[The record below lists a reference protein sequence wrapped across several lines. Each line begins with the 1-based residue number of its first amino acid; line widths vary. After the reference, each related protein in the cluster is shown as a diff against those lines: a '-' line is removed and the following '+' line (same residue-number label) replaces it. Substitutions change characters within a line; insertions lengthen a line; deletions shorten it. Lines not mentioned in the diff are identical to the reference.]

1 MPEVIYKNHIGIDV
15 SKKNLDICIRL
26 TGEIFQEPNDSNG
39 LKQLSKKLSAYSPC
53 LIVMEA
59 TGGYELNA
67 LIALQRA
74 DFNVAVVN
82 PRQVRDF
89 AKATGRLA
97 KTDCIDAAVLAH
109 FGEAIRPTP
118 KMKVL
123 QEQLELLQLQ
133 QRRKQLVDMLVME
146 KNRLYTVRD
155 KIKKHVKESIAF
167 FERQLKT
174 IANNIAE
181 HIDKNK
187 ELSEKSKLLATTKG
201 VGIVTAAVLI
211 TELPELGKL
220 SHKEIAALVGVAPL
234 NRDSGSM
241 KGKRSIWGGRG
252 SVRTSLY
259 MATLTAIKFN
269 PAIKAFYQRLCDAG
283 KLKKVALIACMRK
296 LLIVLNAM
304 IKNNTPWQVQM
315 C

>member
-1 MPEVIYKNHIGIDV
+1 MSEVVYKNYIGIDV
-15 SKKNLDICIRL
+15 SKKNLDICIRSI
-26 TGEIFQEPNDSNG
+26 GEVFQEPNNNSG
-39 LKQLSKKLSAYSPC
+39 LEQLSKKLSGYSPC

-59 TGGYELNA
+59 TGSYELNA
-67 LIALQRA
+67 LIALQQSGF
-74 DFNVAVVN
+74 DVAVVN
-82 PRQVRDF
+82 PRQIRDF

-97 KTDCIDAAVLAH
+97 KTDCIDAKVLAH

-118 KMKVL
+118 KEKVV

-146 KNRLYTVRD
+146 KNRLQTASD
-155 KIKKHVKESIAF
+155 KIKKHVEKSIRF
-167 FERQLKT
+167 FEKQLKT
-174 IANNIAE
+174 IEDKIAE
-181 HIDKNK
+181 DIEKNK
-187 ELSEKSKLLATTKG
+187 ELSDKSELLATTKG
-201 VGIVTAAVLI
+201 VGVVTAAILI

-234 NRDSGSM
+234 NRDSGTM

-259 MATLTAIKFN
+259 MATLTAVRFN
-269 PAIKAFYQRLCDAG
+269 PAIKTFYQRLCNAG

-296 LLIVLNAM
+296 LLTVLNAM
-304 IKNNTPWQVQM
+304 LKNNTPWKAQM

>member
-1 MPEVIYKNHIGIDV
+1 MPEVVYKNHIGIDV
-15 SKKNLDICIRL
+15 SKRNLDICIRS
-26 TGEIFQEPNDSNG
+26 TGEIFQESNDSSG
-39 LKQLSKKLSAYSPC
+39 LKRLNKKLAAYTPC

-67 LIALQRA
+67 LIALQQA
-74 DFNVAVVN
+74 EFNVAVVN

-97 KTDCIDAAVLAH
+97 KTDCIDATVLAH
-109 FGEAIRPTP
+109 FGEAIGPMP
-118 KMKVL
+118 KDKVL

-146 KNRLYTVRD
+146 KNRLHTASE
-155 KIKKHVKESIAF
+155 KIKKHIEKSITF
-167 FERQLKT
+167 LKKQLKT
-174 IANNIAE
+174 IEEKIAMD
-181 HIDKNK
+181 IAQNK
-187 ELSEKSKLLATTKG
+187 ELSEKSELLATTKG
-201 VGIVTAAVLI
+201 VGVVTAAVLI

-234 NRDSGSM
+234 NRDSGTM

-252 SVRTSLY
+252 SVRTTLY
-259 MATLTAIKFN
+259 MATLTAIQFN
-269 PAIKAFYQRLCDAG
+269 PAIKAFYKRLCDAG

-296 LLIVLNAM
+296 LLTVLNAM
-304 IKNNTPWQVQM
+304 VKNNTCWNVQM

>member
-1 MPEVIYKNHIGIDV
+1 MSEVVYKNHIGIDV
-15 SKKNLDICIRL
+15 SKKNLDICIRS
-26 TGEIFQEPNDSNG
+26 TGEIFQESNDSGG
-39 LKQLSKKLSAYSPC
+39 LKRLSKKLALYSPC

-67 LIALQRA
+67 LLTLQQA
-74 DFNVAVVN
+74 EFNVAVVN

-109 FGEAIRPTP
+109 FGEAIGPIP
-118 KMKVL
+118 KDKVL

-133 QRRKQLVDMLVME
+133 QRRRQLVDMLVME
-146 KNRLYTVRD
+146 KNRLHIVSD
-155 KIKKHVKESIAF
+155 KIKKHVKKSITF
-167 FERQLKT
+167 FERELKT
-174 IANNIAE
+174 IENMIAVD
-181 HIDKNK
+181 ISKNK
-187 ELSEKSKLLATTKG
+187 ELSDKSELLATTKG
-201 VGIVTAAVLI
+201 VGVVTAAVLI

-234 NRDSGSM
+234 NRDSGAM

-259 MATLTAIKFN
+259 MATLTAVQFN
-269 PAIKAFYQRLCDAG
+269 PAIKIFYKRLCEAG

-304 IKNNTPWQVQM
+304 LKNNTPWKAQG

>member
-1 MPEVIYKNHIGIDV
+1 MSEVVYKNYIGIDV
-15 SKKNLDICIRL
+15 SKKSLDICIRS
-26 TGEIFQEPNDSNG
+26 TGEVFRESNDNNG
-39 LKQLSKKLSAYSPC
+39 LKQLNKKLAAYAPC

-59 TGGYELNA
+59 TGGYELSA
-67 LIALQRA
+67 LIALQQA
-74 DFNVAVVN
+74 DFNVSVVN

-97 KTDCIDAAVLAH
+97 KTDCIDATVLAH
-109 FGEAIRPTP
+109 FGEAIEPVP
-118 KMKVL
+118 KEKVL

-133 QRRKQLVDMLVME
+133 QRRRQLINMQVME
-146 KNRLYTVRD
+146 KNRLHTASE
-155 KIKKHVKESIAF
+155 KIKKHIEKSIIF
-167 FERQLKT
+167 LKKQLKT
-174 IANNIAE
+174 IEENIAMN
-181 HIDKNK
+181 IAQDK
-187 ELSEKSKLLATTKG
+187 ELSNKSELLATTKG
-201 VGIVTAAVLI
+201 VGIVTVGVLI

-220 SHKEIAALVGVAPL
+220 SHKEITALVGVAPL
-234 NRDSGSM
+234 NRDSGTM

-259 MATLTAIKFN
+259 MATLTAVRFN

-304 IKNNTPWQVQM
+304 LKNNTPWKAQM

>member
-1 MPEVIYKNHIGIDV
+1 MSEVVYKNYIGIDV
-15 SKKNLDICIRL
+15 SKKNLDICIRS
-26 TGEIFQEPNDSNG
+26 TGEVFQESNDNNG
-39 LKQLSKKLSAYSPC
+39 LKQLNKKLAAYTPC

-59 TGGYELNA
+59 TGGFELNA
-67 LIALQRA
+67 LIALQQA
-74 DFNVAVVN
+74 DLNVAVVN

-118 KMKVL
+118 RDKVL
-123 QEQLELLQLQ
+123 QEQLELLQFQ
-133 QRRKQLVDMLVME
+133 QRRRQLVDMLVME
-146 KNRLYTVRD
+146 KNRLHTANK
-155 KIKKHVKESIAF
+155 KIKKHVEKCIIF
-167 FERQLKT
+167 LKKQLKT
-174 IANNIAE
+174 IEENIAMS
-181 HIDKNK
+181 IAQNK
-187 ELSEKSKLLATTKG
+187 ELSDKSELLATTKG
-201 VGIVTAAVLI
+201 VGIVTSAVLI

-234 NRDSGSM
+234 NRDSGTM

-259 MATLTAIKFN
+259 MATLTAVRFN

-296 LLIVLNAM
+296 LLIILNAM
-304 IKNNTPWQVQM
+304 LKNNTPWKAKM